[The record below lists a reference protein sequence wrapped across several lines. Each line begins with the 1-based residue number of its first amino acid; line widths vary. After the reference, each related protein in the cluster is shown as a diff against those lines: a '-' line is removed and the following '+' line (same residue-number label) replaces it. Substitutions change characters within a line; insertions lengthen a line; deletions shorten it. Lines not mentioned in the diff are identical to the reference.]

1 MFPEY
6 RELISR
12 LKTRDSHFVSVFDK
26 HNALDARIQKM
37 QAHLEPG
44 SPLEIEVLKKEK
56 LALKDELQHI
66 LRKASQA

>member
-12 LKTRDSHFVSVFDK
+12 LNTRDSHFVSVFDK
-26 HNALDARIQKM
+26 HNALDLRIQKM
-37 QAHLEPG
+37 EAHLEPG
-44 SPLEIEVLKKEK
+44 TPLEIEVLKKEK
-56 LALKDELQHI
+56 LALKDELALI